1 MRRSYIG
8 GSAGEDESFLN
19 HTSGVKYQG
28 FVKVQARRMPSAR
41 VLLSACVL
49 GVTVGSMLGAS
60 TLSHAETDHR
70 VDSGPD
76 AQLAERYAPIIMVQK
91 QTAACGDGEPYAPAS
106 VDAVLGQPGV
116 VLRGPDE
123 AILREQPTAAD
134 LGAADADSYLDLPG
148 NALSPGCDYEQWFKS
163 TASDKHPTTY
173 ARVATDIDHP
183 DQIALQFWLFWVYND
198 WNDRH
203 EGDWE
208 MLQIV
213 FNAHSADEA
222 LLTAPVEVNVAQHE
236 GSERRA
242 WADVQRRD
250 GRPVVFPGTGSHA
263 TYYTAHRWY
272 GKSAASGFGCDDTR
286 SPSTPIEPA
295 VVMLPARVTGVD
307 DPFAWLSFEGRWGE
321 RQPSFNNGPTGPVT
335 KDQWA
340 HPIEWMETEGRTS
353 SVSIPEAGTGVT
365 DFFCRASTRGSLL
378 FIAFLDRP
386 YLIAIAIAIVV
397 GLIVFG
403 IRRTRWKPAEPDPL
417 DATRRNGQILRAAGK
432 LLRRDWRRYAPIS
445 LMVLIGGVLA
455 AVVQRLILSI
465 PSFSATASLVGRT
478 GGSGAIVALLAGELV
493 TVPVAIV
500 ALTAST
506 MLVHAA
512 PAARLPWR
520 SMLKRVPRSRA
531 LLPAVVIGTV
541 VVLSPLLLPVA
552 IYLLARWCIAP
563 CVALRDDTGARH
575 ALRGSAKLTGGRR
588 WPIAVLTVTTVIVA
602 TLTGPFVGT
611 MVLLVSGASFGF
623 VNIVSALF
631 GAVLLPWAAL
641 VLAFLHGSLTAS
653 ELPNDHR
660 AAAAPA

>member
-1 MRRSYIG
+1 M
-8 GSAGEDESFLN
+8 
-19 HTSGVKYQG
+19 
-28 FVKVQARRMPSAR
+28 
-41 VLLSACVL
+41 L
-49 GVTVGSMLGAS
+49 GVS
-60 TLSHAETDHR
+60 TPIRAESDR
-70 VDSGPD
+70 NVDSGSD
-76 AQLAERYAPIIMVQK
+76 AQLAERYAPIIMVQR
-91 QTAACGDGEPYAPAS
+91 QGAACGDGEPYAPAS

-116 VLRGPDE
+116 VLRGPDK
-123 AILREQPTAAD
+123 AIVREQPTAAD
-134 LGAADADSYLDLPG
+134 LAAAGPDTYVDLPG
-148 NALSPGCDYEQWFKS
+148 NALAPGCDYEQWFES
-163 TASDKHPTTY
+163 TGSDGHPTTY
-173 ARVATDIDHP
+173 ARVATDSDHP
-183 DQIALQFWLFWVYND
+183 DQIALQYWLFWVYND

-213 FNAHSADEA
+213 FDARSADEA
-222 LLTAPVEVNVAQHE
+222 LLTTPVEVNVAQHE

-242 WADVQRRD
+242 WTDVQRRD
-250 GRPVVFPGTGSHA
+250 DRPMVYAGTGSHA
-263 TYYTAHRWY
+263 TYYSAHRWF

-286 SPSTPIEPA
+286 APSTPIEPA
-295 VVMLPARVTGVD
+295 VVLLPDHVTGVD

-340 HPIEWMETEGRTS
+340 HPIDWMEAEGRTS

-386 YLIAIAIAIVV
+386 YLIAIAIVVVV

-403 IRRTRWKPAEPDPL
+403 IRRTRWNPAAPDPIN
-417 DATRRNGQILRAAGK
+417 AARRNGQILRSAGK

-445 LMVLIGGVLA
+445 LVVIAGGVVA
-455 AVVQRLILSI
+455 AVLQRLILMI
-465 PSFSATASLVGRT
+465 PSFSSTADLVGRT
-478 GGSGAIVALLAGELV
+478 GGSGATVALVAGELV
-493 TVPVAIV
+493 TVPVAIF
-500 ALTAST
+500 ALAAST
-506 MLVHAA
+506 MLASRV
-512 PAARLPWR
+512 PALQTSWR
-520 SMLKRVPRSRA
+520 SLPRKVFRSRV
-531 LLPAVVIGTV
+531 LLPTVIIGMV

-552 IYLLARWCIAP
+552 IYLFARWCVAP
-563 CVALRDDTGARH
+563 CIALHDGTGTRYALRA
-575 ALRGSAKLTGGRR
+575 SAQMTDGRR

-611 MVLLVSGASFGF
+611 LVLLVSGASFGI

-653 ELPNDHR
+653 DFPNDR
-660 AAAAPA
+660 PAFAAPA